1 MKKNK
6 EIIKFELKGDFIQL
20 IQLLKACSLVEN
32 GGMAQM
38 VVTEGMVKRNGEV
51 ETRKRA
57 KIVRGEK
64 IEFEN
69 FVIEIE

>member
-20 IQLLKACSLVEN
+20 IQLLKACCLVEN

-57 KIVRGEK
+57 KIVKGEK